1 MGHFLS
7 CVTCRSRPASFVYR
21 DLLPVLEA
29 EHHTV
34 LVDDDPL
41 DQSADVLLV
50 KFRERLCHSGKGGSS
65 VTDFLDP
72 LCFQCGASAQRVLL
86 VTQTDNFF
94 LGLV

>member
-1 MGHFLS
+1 MDTLS
-7 CVTCRSRPASFVYR
+7 SATKTTHGSVELWVIFYPASFVYR

-50 KFRERLCHSGKGGSS
+50 KFRERLRHSGKGG
-65 VTDFLDP
+65 
-72 LCFQCGASAQRVLL
+72 AVLP
-86 VTQTDNFF
+86 VRHFRTVRFARYA
-94 LGLV
+94 GG